1 MTSAQNA
8 GSRVRTRLTRSARG
22 RLEPWRER
30 GIRLLWA
37 LRINRPESQRPLPLV
52 EVDLRNP
59 VPGWALRL
67 AGFALG
73 AGCLLLLW
81 PALPLLVLASAVLLL
96 WLIRPGGVAVAAY
109 TALIGIAVLVQPDPY
124 APAGFVATAAVHLLV
139 ALSCL
144 LGSAGWS
151 ARFEASTLRPL
162 LLRWLVIQAAVQA
175 FGLLGRWVGTLQI
188 ALPLLPLVAGLVL
201 VGFAVWL
208 FPRIAG
214 RQDGPRR

>member
-1 MTSAQNA
+1 MS
-8 GSRVRTRLTRSARG
+8 GGDVGRRVRTRLTRSARG

-52 EVDLRNP
+52 HVDVRNP

-67 AGFALG
+67 AGLGLG

-81 PALPLLVLASAVLLL
+81 PALPLLVLTSASLLL
-96 WLIRPGGVAVAAY
+96 WLARPGGIAVAAY
-109 TALIGIAVLVQPDPY
+109 TALIGIGLLVQPDPW
-124 APAGFVATAAVHLLV
+124 APAGFVATAAVHLLL

-162 LLRWLVIQAAVQA
+162 LLRWLVIQAGVQA
-175 FGLLGRWVGTLQI
+175 FGLLGRWIGTLQL
-188 ALPLLPLVAGLVL
+188 ALPALPLVAGAVL

-208 FPRIAG
+208 FPRVAG
-214 RQDGPRR
+214 RQPGPRR

>member
-1 MTSAQNA
+1 MSSGTV
-8 GSRVRTRLTRSARG
+8 GGRVRTRLTRSARG

-52 EVDLRNP
+52 HVDVRHP

-67 AGFALG
+67 VGFALG
-73 AGCLLLLW
+73 AACLLLLW
-81 PALPLLVLASAVLLL
+81 PAIPLLVLTSAALLL
-96 WLIRPGGVAVAAY
+96 WLIRPGGVAVALY
-109 TALIGIAVLVQPDPY
+109 TALIGLGVLVQPDPW
-124 APAGFVATAAVHLLV
+124 APAGFVATAVVHLLV

-175 FGLLGRWVGTLQI
+175 FGLAGRWVGTLQL
-188 ALPLLPLVAGLVL
+188 ALPVLPLIAGAVL
-201 VGFAVWL
+201 VGFAIWL
-208 FPRIAG
+208 FPRVAG